1 MSSRLKNSGIDW
13 IKEMP
18 QGWTVKPIKAVLI
31 ERKENNNPIITDK
44 ILSLTIEKGVIPYSE
59 KGSSGNKAKEDITAY
74 KVTYPNDIVLNSMN
88 IIVGAVGL
96 SKYLGAV
103 SPVYYTL
110 YKRNKNDNIGYF
122 NYVFQSKPFQNNLIG
137 LGNGIMV
144 KQSQSSGKLNTIR
157 MRISMSKLNTVRIP
171 YPSEEEQNKITTYLD
186 NKVTKINNIMQ
197 QTHIVIQEYKKFKY
211 ALITKCVTNGIQ
223 GSKELIDTNVK
234 WIGQIP
240 KGWEYKKIKYIFSIK
255 KEIAGKVGLDILS
268 VTQSGIKIKDISKN
282 EGQISS
288 DYSKYQIVEKGD
300 FIMNHMD
307 LLTGGVGY
315 SKYNG
320 VTSPDYRVFKFRNNE
335 MYSADYYKYILEIC
349 YKNKIFYGLGQG
361 VANLGRWRLQTDKFL
376 NFVLPVPP
384 KDEQEEIVN
393 YLDKKCIEIDNII
406 EQKQKLL
413 TEMEA
418 YKKSLIYECVT
429 GKREVK

>member
-1 MSSRLKNSGIDW
+1 MNKDLKNSGVDW
-13 IKEMP
+13 IKEIP
-18 QGWTVKPIKAVLI
+18 KDWKVVPIKAILI

-44 ILSLTIEKGVIPYSE
+44 ILSLTIDKGVIPYSE
-59 KGSSGNKAKEDITAY
+59 KGNGGNKAKEDITAY
-74 KVTYPNDIVLNSMN
+74 KVAYPNDIVLNSMN

-110 YKRNKNDNIGYF
+110 YKRNRKDNIGYF
-122 NYVFQSKPFQNNLIG
+122 NYVFQTKQFQNNLIG

-157 MRISMSKLNTVRIP
+157 MRISMGKLNTVMIP
-171 YPSEEEQNKITTYLD
+171 YPTYEEQNRITTYLD
-186 NKVTKINNIMQ
+186 DKIAQIDNIIE
-197 QTHIVIQEYKKFKY
+197 QTHLSIQEYKKFKY
-211 ALITKCVTNGIQ
+211 ALITKCVTNGINK
-223 GSKELIDTNVK
+223 GSELIETNVK
-234 WIGQIP
+234 WIGQTP
-240 KGWEYKKIKYIFSIK
+240 KNWELKKVKYIFSIK

-315 SKYNG
+315 SEYNG
-320 VTSPDYRVFKFRNNE
+320 VTSPDYRVFKFKNNQI
-335 MYSADYYKYILEIC
+335 YSADYYKYIMEIC

-384 KDEQEEIVN
+384 KEEQERIVD
-393 YLDKKCIEIDNII
+393 YLDKKCIEIDNLI

-413 TEMEA
+413 VEMEA

>member
-1 MSSRLKNSGIDW
+1 MNKDLKNSGVDW

-18 QGWTVKPIKAVLI
+18 KSWKVVSIKAILI

-44 ILSLTIEKGVIPYSE
+44 ILSLTIDKGVIPYSE
-59 KGSSGNKAKEDITAY
+59 KGNSGNKAKEDITAY
-74 KVTYPNDIVLNSMN
+74 KVAYPNDIVLNSMN

-103 SPVYYTL
+103 SPAYYTL
-110 YKRNKNDNIGYF
+110 YKRNKKDNIGYF
-122 NYVFQSKPFQNNLIG
+122 NYVFQTKQFQNNLIG

-157 MRISMSKLNTVRIP
+157 MRISMGKLNKVMIP
-171 YPSEEEQNKITTYLD
+171 YPTYEEQNRITTYLD
-186 NKVTKINNIMQ
+186 YKITQIDNIIE
-197 QTHIVIQEYKKFKY
+197 QTHISIQEYKKFKY
-211 ALITKCVTNGIQ
+211 ALITKCVTNGINMV
-223 GSKELIDTNVK
+223 SELVDTNVK
-234 WIGQIP
+234 WIGQMP
-240 KGWEYKKIKYIFSIK
+240 KNWELKKVKYIFSIK
-255 KEIAGKVGLDILS
+255 KEIAGKVGFDILS

-282 EGQISS
+282 KGQISS

-315 SKYNG
+315 SEYNG
-320 VTSPDYRVFKFRNNE
+320 VTSPDYRVFKFKNSQI
-335 MYSADYYKYILEIC
+335 YSADYYKYIMEIC

-384 KDEQEEIVN
+384 KEEQIEIVN
-393 YLDKKCIEIDNII
+393 YLDKKCAEIDNII

-413 TEMEA
+413 IEMEV